1 MENKEFFSHS
11 LGNTHI
17 YQQLQVHA
25 TDTKCT
31 SNKGLL
37 INEIRHYEA
46 KIEESEKAGSHGKAA
61 GLFSIFIS

>member
-1 MENKEFFSHS
+1 MENIRFFSHS

-17 YQQLQVHA
+17 YQQLQVYT

-37 INEIRHYEA
+37 INEIKCYEV
-46 KIEESEKAGSHGKAA
+46 KSEKSGSHREAA
-61 GLFSIFIS
+61 GLSLPSIFT